1 VPEER
6 KLSIFE
12 KYLTL
17 WVFLCM
23 VVGSLI
29 GRWFPDVSV
38 SLDNLSYAQVNLPIA
53 VCLFFM
59 IYPIMVKIDFANVV
73 KAGRT
78 LKPGGLTFFV
88 N

>member
-1 VPEER
+1 
-6 KLSIFE
+6 
-12 KYLTL
+12 
-17 WVFLCM
+17 
-23 VVGSLI
+23 
-29 GRWFPDVSV
+29 VSV